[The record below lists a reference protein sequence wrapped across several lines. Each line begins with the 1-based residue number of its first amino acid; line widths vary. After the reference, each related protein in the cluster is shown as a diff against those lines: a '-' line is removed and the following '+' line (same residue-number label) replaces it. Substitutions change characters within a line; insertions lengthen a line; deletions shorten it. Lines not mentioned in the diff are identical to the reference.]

1 MGGCQAGSVCQPG
14 SSKCIYVVG
23 QPAGAS
29 TLQQAEQ
36 HAHAPTAVGHLPAF
50 DNPRSPFKAEQA
62 WCHHSCRSAPAVAC
76 TILQQA
82 PAACLPALPHT
93 SLCTPTPAGNAYITG
108 QKQPPAAARQKDKFV
123 PLSQPA
129 AAAAKAAAA
138 AAAQAAEAADGGGSS
153 SSQQGPWVAS
163 GVPSRGLTYAQ
174 RGGGVDAEAYSR

>member
-1 MGGCQAGSVCQPG
+1 MSVCPATLIPLYHMNLRLQ
-14 SSKCIYVVG
+14 CI
-23 QPAGAS
+23 
-29 TLQQAEQ
+29 
-36 HAHAPTAVGHLPAF
+36 
-50 DNPRSPFKAEQA
+50 
-62 WCHHSCRSAPAVAC
+62 
-76 TILQQA
+76 
-82 PAACLPALPHT
+82 
-93 SLCTPTPAGNAYITG
+93 ITR

-153 SSQQGPWVAS
+153 SSSQQGPWVAS